1 MEDKKKLKEE
11 LIKKKKLLEAEKISI
26 EKYMGPYEHDES
38 LENEWGRIN
47 KELEEIES
55 KLNEIENE
63 LET

>member
-11 LIKKKKLLEAEKISI
+11 LMKKKKLLEAEKISI
-26 EKYMGPYEHDES
+26 EKYMGPHEHDES
-38 LENEWGRIN
+38 LENEWERIN

-55 KLNEIENE
+55 KLNEIESE